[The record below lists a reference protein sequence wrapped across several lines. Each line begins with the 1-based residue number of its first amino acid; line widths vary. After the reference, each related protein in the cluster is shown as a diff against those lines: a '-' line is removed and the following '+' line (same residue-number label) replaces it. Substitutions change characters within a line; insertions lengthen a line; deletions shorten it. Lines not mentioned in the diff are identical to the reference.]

1 MQIVLDDLRRV
12 THFARM
18 KERQFAAHINQKNSA
33 ELRQEMNRVLRE
45 LDAMKKRSAEL
56 SKLFKRLYEDNVL
69 GRVTDEQ
76 YRMLAGDYTVE
87 QKALEEQIP
96 EKEARLEKLKAAS
109 ANVNTF
115 VEKAKQYTAIDELTP
130 ELLRLFIQRI
140 EVGERTEKY
149 SRSSHQS
156 IRIVYRDIGTV
167 DSAMEQGEAQPRI
180 APPLSEVFQLPA

>member
-1 MQIVLDDLRRV
+1 MGIGLVPLHSDTMRR
-12 THFARM
+12 RG
-18 KERQFAAHINQKNSA
+18 E
-33 ELRQEMNRVLRE
+33 
-45 LDAMKKRSAEL
+45 EL

-69 GRVTDEQ
+69 GRVT
-76 YRMLAGDYTVE
+76 GE

-130 ELLRLFIQRI
+130 KLLRLFIQRI
-140 EVGERTEKY
+140 EVGERMEKY

-167 DSAMEQGEAQPRI
+167 DSEMEQGEAQPRI
-180 APPLSEVFQLPA
+180 APPLSEVFHQLPA